1 LRLAVKEHSLLLYG
15 EDIRPRIALSRRED
29 LLQDVL
35 VAPFN
40 WIKQAHYPQPFGLSA
55 LDEKIRY
62 PLMVP
67 HLERE
72 DLGFGNL
79 HRVATAILGLARAL
93 VFLETGEF
101 LFRKQEVAAAYER
114 HVGGPWV
121 KLVRDIH
128 YASYGESS
136 EPERQKAHVNACRQ
150 MTDLEN
156 YFLETL
162 MVKGID
168 ISSEVLVGGAP

>member
-1 LRLAVKEHSLLLYG
+1 
-15 EDIRPRIALSRRED
+15 
-29 LLQDVL
+29 
-35 VAPFN
+35 
-40 WIKQAHYPQPFGLSA
+40 
-55 LDEKIRY
+55 
-62 PLMVP
+62 
-67 HLERE
+67 
-72 DLGFGNL
+72 
-79 HRVATAILGLARAL
+79 
-93 VFLETGEF
+93 
-101 LFRKQEVAAAYER
+101 
-114 HVGGPWV
+114 V